1 MAWNEPG
8 NNKPGG
14 KKPDNPFGSGGNQPP
29 DLEKIVSDFFKGLKK
44 TFGGGSGGG
53 LAAPVIFLFFAVV
66 ALGIYSSVYRID
78 ESERGVVLVFGEY
91 SHTLKPGLNFTWPR
105 PVARVYRVNVTNIRQ
120 ENNSG
125 DMLTEDKNLVEIDYS
140 VQYQIK
146 ENEVNNFLFK
156 LINPQNTVKQAA
168 ESAIR
173 QVVGTSSLDQIMNE
187 NITSVLFEVQT
198 ELQKMLDEYESGI
211 RLKQFNITKVQ
222 PPVQVNEAFNDV
234 VKAREDQ
241 KTFINQANQ
250 YAKAVI
256 PEAEGKV
263 LKIRQEAEAYK
274 EAIISEASG
283 KAQKFSL
290 LRAEYELAP
299 EVTRKRLYLE
309 MMEQVMADSPKVVI
323 DSNSNNNMMYLPLD
337 QLMRQPNKRN
347 QDPVIDLGTTYVVP
361 EGSQQN
367 TRRDNGSRGRSGR
380 GN

>member
-14 KKPDNPFGSGGNQPP
+14 KKPDNPFGSGGNKPP
-29 DLEKIVSDFFKGLKK
+29 DLEKIVSDFFKSLKR
-44 TFGGGSGGG
+44 TFGGGPGGG
-53 LAAPVIFLFFAVV
+53 FTTPVIFLFFAVV
-66 ALGIYSSVYRID
+66 ALGVYSSVYRIN
-78 ESERGVVLVFGEY
+78 ESERGVVLVFGKY

-105 PVARVYRVNVTNIRQ
+105 PVASVYRVNVTNIRQ

-146 ENEVNNFLFK
+146 ENEVNNFLFN
-156 LINPQNTVKQAA
+156 LIDPQNTVKQAA

-198 ELQKMLDEYESGI
+198 ELQNMLDEYKSGI

-222 PPVQVNEAFNDV
+222 PPTQVNEAFNDV

-256 PEAEGKV
+256 PEAEGRV

-274 EAIISEASG
+274 EAVISEASG
-283 KAQKFSL
+283 KAQRFDL
-290 LRAEYELAP
+290 LRTEYEIAP

-309 MMEQVMADSPKVVI
+309 MMEKVLGDSPKVVI
-323 DSNSNNNMMYLPLD
+323 DSNNSNNMMYLPLD
-337 QLMRQPNKRN
+337 QLMKPKQQNRE
-347 QDPVIDLGTTYVVP
+347 PVLDLGTTYVSP
-361 EGSQQN
+361 DSSQQN
-367 TRRDNGSRGRSGR
+367 MRREDGSRGRSGR

>member
-1 MAWNEPG
+1 MSPAIINLVEKNQTILLDPEAISRLTL
-8 NNKPGG
+8 
-14 KKPDNPFGSGGNQPP
+14 KKSYQTF
-29 DLEKIVSDFFKGLKK
+29 LKGLKK

-66 ALGIYSSVYRID
+66 ALGVYSSVYRID

-274 EAIISEASG
+274 EAIISEAAG
-283 KAQKFSL
+283 KAQRFSL

-361 EGSQQN
+361 EGNQQN